1 MDLAKQAQIVDSIH
15 DTLHDFVGQRLKV
28 RANMGR
34 SKIVESEGTLM
45 QVHPQL
51 FIMEVDRKRGR
62 TARQSYQYVDVLTGM
77 VELSQNGE
85 PLFEPFVPEGDEP
98 GVESSHGGTCPVI
111 SGFNRELFADAR
123 EEMFDKQR
131 LNEENTFSRKA
142 QYPWGCSSAGRALRS
157 QRRGRGFESHHLH
170 HGNAKAVGPTG
181 GLFFGDPK
189 SACARTLWGRS
200 TKCPAWGIGER
211 FLTWR

>member
-51 FIMEVDRKRGR
+51 FIMEVERKRAVAERRAAVRALRSRGR
-62 TARQSYQYVDVLTGM
+62 RAGR
-77 VELSQNGE
+77 
-85 PLFEPFVPEGDEP
+85 
-98 GVESSHGGTCPVI
+98 GVSSHGGARPVV
-111 SGFNRELFADAR
+111 SGFNRELFADDR
-123 EEMFDKQR
+123 EEVFDKQR
-131 LNEENTFSRKA
+131 LNEENIFSRKA
-142 QYPWGCSSAGRALRS
+142 QHPWGCSSAGRALRS

-170 HGNAKAVGPTG
+170 HGNARAVGSTG
-181 GLFFGDPK
+181 GPFLFPD
-189 SACARTLWGRS
+189 TLG
-200 TKCPAWGIGER
+200 T
-211 FLTWR
+211 

>member
-77 VELSQNGE
+77 VELS
-85 PLFEPFVPEGDEP
+85 LFEPFVPEGDEP
-98 GVESSHGGTCPVI
+98 GMESP
-111 SGFNRELFADAR
+111 LM
-123 EEMFDKQR
+123 EER
-131 LNEENTFSRKA
+131 VLS
-142 QYPWGCSSAGRALRS
+142 
-157 QRRGRGFESHHLH
+157 
-170 HGNAKAVGPTG
+170 
-181 GLFFGDPK
+181 
-189 SACARTLWGRS
+189 
-200 TKCPAWGIGER
+200 
-211 FLTWR
+211 